1 MSSTRLGLG
10 VESSSGGVWNVPRCK
25 GQRSRPPMVVVNR
38 YYLSTGVDTG
48 VHYFRNPKYKI
59 YALFGIYHQCVKC
72 TKARTGLL
80 SVGGNCRYKPSR
92 CSGYKMSAW
101 SRSFHGSRAWSIYEV
116 RDSSLEWSTSSSPTC
131 WSCRPWQVSKTTKLH
146 TTLTERQNVDIFNCL
161 IAKNVRYNI
170 HNKLHNVISQL
181 PWLTVFASQ
190 NTRRS
195 IQNAEQ

>member
-1 MSSTRLGLG
+1 MIKC
-10 VESSSGGVWNVPRCK
+10 VWN
-25 GQRSRPPMVVVNR
+25 SIR
-38 YYLSTGVDTG
+38 YQLETLHLRLTSGVDTG

-146 TTLTERQNVDIFNCL
+146 TTLTERQNVGIFICL

-190 NTRRS
+190 NTRRP